1 MGLFGKRKDVD
12 FFKNINKEL
21 IVKLIDQWI
30 YIYNVVAEQS
40 ENIYGERVNK
50 SYEGPYRISALV
62 DRSGTSY
69 VNEVKGIDT
78 TREIDVQIL
87 RESLVGLD
95 TTIRMNDIVL
105 WDNEYYEIFF
115 LDENQNIFGKD
126 NNNDLSP
133 ESNTGSNFAVH
144 FKATKVNKINLE

>member
-30 YIYNVVAEQS
+30 YIYNVVTEQS
-40 ENIYGERVNK
+40 ENVYGERVNK
-50 SYEGPYRISALV
+50 SYEGPYRLSALV
-62 DRSGTSY
+62 DRTGTTY
-69 VNEVKGIDT
+69 INDVKGVDT

-87 RESLVGLD
+87 RESLVDLK
-95 TTIRMNDIVL
+95 TTIRINDIVL
-105 WDNEYYEIFF
+105 WDDEYYEIFF

-126 NNNDLSP
+126 NNTDLSP
-133 ESNTGSNFAVH
+133 ERNTGSNFAVH